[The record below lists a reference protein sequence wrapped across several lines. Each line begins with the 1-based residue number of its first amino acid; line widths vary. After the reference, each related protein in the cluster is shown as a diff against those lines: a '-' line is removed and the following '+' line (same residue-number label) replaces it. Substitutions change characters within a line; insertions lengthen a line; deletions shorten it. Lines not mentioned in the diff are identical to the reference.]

1 MGTPTLIQAALACVF
16 AILGFEG
23 FWVSIHP
30 PKSPPQQRVYLA
42 AFAILT
48 VLGVSLIWWQLVL
61 GERAEAESEKA
72 TAELRRQ
79 ISALYDIQVRVAR
92 RPTQDEVNALA
103 DRVYVLTRD
112 IRFAGHGLRQDARL
126 LAAEILHFAAERS
139 RTAPP
144 IETFTGSEGASSIVD
159 QMKVPPVTRPL
170 TDAEKL
176 DEANRR
182 LQTTWFD
189 PLGQIGVSAE
199 EKQWLQRNR
208 ASIDYHFQT
217 TRIFSKRFST
227 RIAVT
232 VKALQGAGVMEKWVA
247 QRALTDYQYNELGMR
262 ELAFRLTESAEKL
275 PPK

>member
-1 MGTPTLIQAALACVF
+1 VF
-16 AILGFEG
+16 ALLGFEG

-30 PKSPPQQRVYLA
+30 PQSPYRKRVYLA

-48 VLGVSLIWWQLVL
+48 ALGVSLIWWQLVL
-61 GERAEAESEKA
+61 GERAQAEGEKA
-72 TAELRRQ
+72 TAEFRRQ

-112 IRFAGHGLRQDARL
+112 IRFAGHDLRRNARL

-144 IETFTGSEGASSIVD
+144 IETFTESEGASSIVD

-170 TDAEKL
+170 TDHEQL
-176 DEANRR
+176 DEADRR
-182 LQTTWFD
+182 FQTTWFD
-189 PLGQIGVSAE
+189 PLGKIGVSVE
-199 EKQWLQRNR
+199 ERRWLERNR
-208 ASIDYHFQT
+208 ESIDYHFET
-217 TRIFSKRFST
+217 TRILSKRFRT
-227 RIAVT
+227 RIAAT
-232 VKALQGAGVMEKWVA
+232 VKALQGAGVMEEWVA
-247 QRALTDYQYNELGMR
+247 QRALRDYQYNELGMR